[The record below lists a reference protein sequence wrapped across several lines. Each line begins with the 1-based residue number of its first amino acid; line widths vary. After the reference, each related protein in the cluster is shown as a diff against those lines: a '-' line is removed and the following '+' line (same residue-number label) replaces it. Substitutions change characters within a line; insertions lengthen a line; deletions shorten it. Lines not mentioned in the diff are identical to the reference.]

1 MNNTLKII
9 LDKLNKDYDSY
20 ELTTTDNNRIRSLI
34 KGLQDLSLKY
44 FITIPYYYK
53 ETNLLK
59 VIEDNKKLRRVIRN
73 TYKSNIRM
81 IFFVEKHTKE
91 TENNYGGFHRH
102 ILIEEPAPQD
112 WNYLPNTLEKVI
124 LKVAPDAL
132 FAINFSNEPT
142 EEQKINILKRVCR
155 FCKSVPNGND
165 GLDIRPIHNVE
176 KLIGYCTKQSKKLE
190 QSYEVIDNDNSDL
203 DNQVLAHSSH
213 DNDHRL
219 QVLPIRTNR
228 TIRPSHREQHSG
240 LSVVK

>member
-20 ELTTTDNNRIRSLI
+20 VLSSTDKNRISPLI
-34 KGLQDLSLKY
+34 KELQDLSFKY
-44 FITIPYYYK
+44 FITIPYYHK
-53 ETNLLK
+53 EIEQEK
-59 VIEDNKKLRRVIRN
+59 VVQDNKRLRFAIRN
-73 TYKSNIRM
+73 IYKSNIRM
-81 IFFVEKHTKE
+81 WFFIEKHTKE

-102 ILIEEPAPQD
+102 ILIEDVATED
-112 WNYLPNTLEKVI
+112 WNNLPDSLEKVI
-124 LKVAPDAL
+124 LDVAPDAL

-142 EEQKINILKRVCR
+142 EEQKIKILKRVCR

-176 KLIGYCTKQSKKLE
+176 KLIGYCTKQVKSEE

-219 QVLPIRTNR
+219 QVLPFRTNR

>member
-20 ELTTTDNNRIRSLI
+20 VLSSTDKNRISPLI
-34 KGLQDLSLKY
+34 KELQDLSFKY
-44 FITIPYYYK
+44 FITIPYYHK
-53 ETNLLK
+53 EIEQEK
-59 VIEDNKKLRRVIRN
+59 VVQDNKRLRFAIRN
-73 TYKSNIRM
+73 IYKSNIRM
-81 IFFVEKHTKE
+81 WFFIEKHTKE

-102 ILIEEPAPQD
+102 ILIEDVATED
-112 WNYLPNTLEKVI
+112 WNNLPDSLEKVI
-124 LKVAPDAL
+124 LDVAPDAL

-142 EEQKINILKRVCR
+142 EEQKIKILKRVCR

-176 KLIGYCTKQSKKLE
+176 KLIGYCTKQVKSEE

-203 DNQVLAHSSH
+203 DNQVLANSSH
-213 DNDHRL
+213 NNDHRL
-219 QVLPIRTNR
+219 QVLPFRTNR
-228 TIRPSHREQHSG
+228 TIRPSHREQNSG